1 MAKKNSILNKYNAG
15 SLFDYEFTG
24 TEEFV
29 KLSELDPKRTYLI
42 RTLYINT
49 KGMYDDHPV
58 CVADIPSEENE
69 GEYIPTCVDLP
80 AHLTERIKEFINDP
94 EVADLVNKEK
104 CAFQIRTYEYEK
116 KGKKGTKPTIE
127 TGYTID
133 FVEV

>member
-24 TEEFV
+24 NEEFV
-29 KLSELDPKRTYLI
+29 KLSELDPNKTYLI

-58 CVADIPSEENE
+58 CVADVPNEE
-69 GEYIPTCVDLP
+69 GEDIPTCVDLP
-80 AHLTERIKEFINDP
+80 AHLTERIREFINDS

-116 KGKKGTKPTIE
+116 KGKKGSKPTIE

>member
-1 MAKKNSILNKYNAG
+1 MSKKNSILNKYNAG

-24 TEEFV
+24 NEEFV
-29 KLSELDPKRTYLI
+29 KLSELDTNKTYLI

-58 CVADIPSEENE
+58 CVADVPNEE
-69 GEYIPTCVDLP
+69 GEDIPTCVDLP
-80 AHLTERIKEFINDP
+80 AHLTERIREFINDS

-116 KGKKGTKPTIE
+116 KGKKGQKPTIE